1 MVMRKVRIPGKVML
15 SGEYA
20 VLYGGTAVLVPV
32 PCYLEITEV
41 LTQPEKPYPRVIDV
55 GLKYKIPET
64 LDHESKFGLPHLHTD
79 PRQFYIEEGTDGE
92 STKLG
97 LGLSAAEAVGVVAIR
112 YERAGLALSEH
123 KVEVARHALNIHS
136 IAQSGLGSGADVV
149 LCAYREPIRFRS
161 NGENFQVELIRD
173 THPTNI
179 IPISLVWAGQ
189 PADTRELVKRFQT
202 WVEKGRNNIKE
213 IVSRLVKISDELAK
227 TWFVSSKQH
236 LFDLLDEFEAVME
249 DVTCDANLQYKP
261 TIYEKLKNWA
271 RRHGG
276 YAKPAGAGGGDMIL
290 IIGDLPFHELNQLVI
305 PLEVKSLFSGAG
317 SMV

>member
-1 MVMRKVRIPGKVML
+1 MVMRKLRIPGKVML

-41 LTQPEKPYPRVIDV
+41 LTQPEKPYTRVIDA
-55 GLKYKIPET
+55 GLKYKIPEIAGYE
-64 LDHESKFGLPHLHTD
+64 LKFGLPHLQANPH
-79 PRQFYIEEGTDGE
+79 QFYAESTDGE

-112 YERAGLALSEH
+112 YERAGLALYEH
-123 KVEVARHALNIHS
+123 KVEIARHALNIHR

-161 NGENFQVELIRD
+161 NSEGFHIELIRD
-173 THPTNI
+173 SQPTNI
-179 IPISLVWAGQ
+179 IPISLVWTGQ
-189 PADTRELVKRFQT
+189 PADTRGLVKHFQT
-202 WVEKGRNNIKE
+202 WVEKGGNKIKD
-213 IVSRLVKISDELAK
+213 IISSLVKISDELAK
-227 TWFVSSKQH
+227 TWFISSEQH
-236 LFDLLDEFEAVME
+236 LFDLLDEFDTVMG
-249 DVTCDANLQYKP
+249 DVARDAKLQYKP
-261 TIYEKLKNWA
+261 PVYEKLENWA
-271 RRHGG
+271 RGHGG

-290 IIGDLPFHELNQLVI
+290 IIGDLPLHELKQLLI
-305 PLEVKSLFSGAG
+305 PLELKSLFPGAD